1 MRLNVK
7 LSDGAPLPR
16 HARPGDAGID
26 LTSTETVEIMPGGTV
41 LVGTG
46 VRMEL
51 PAGYFGMLAPRSG
64 MASKR
69 GITLANTPS
78 VIDSSYRGEI
88 KLALHNMAPSHVF
101 VDGECVPNWDGKV
114 TVERGERVAQMIVL
128 AHETLECIA
137 VDELSES
144 SRGEG
149 GFGSTGLKAI
159 E

>member
-1 MRLNVK
+1 MNINVK
-7 LSDGAPLPR
+7 IDNGVPVPK
-16 HARPGDAGID
+16 HAISGDAGMD
-26 LTSTETVEIMPGGTV
+26 LTTTEQVTIMPGGTV
-41 LVGTG
+41 MVGTG

-78 VIDSSYRGEI
+78 VIDSTYRGEI

-101 VDGECVPNWDGKV
+101 VDGECVPNWDGAV
-114 TVERGERVAQMIVL
+114 TIGEGERVAQLIVMR
-128 AHETLECIA
+128 HETVECVP
-137 VDELSES
+137 VDELSETE
-144 SRGEG
+144 RGSG
-149 GFGSTGLKAI
+149 GFGSTGEKAI